1 MLPRHAPASMP
12 PARSRRFGYAR
23 GLQSRQLA
31 LGAALVATAA
41 IGAPSPA
48 RGAADTVV
56 QLEYR
61 AAEETGCVGESDLR
75 RMVIEQ
81 LGHDPFRADGDRRVT
96 VTLSR
101 SDAGFQGRIAWTD
114 ARGRS
119 LGERLLLSRGRDC
132 REIAANVAF
141 AVALQLQLVEQGAP
155 KESRVAS
162 GRVAAGATATPP
174 PKTEDGGRPARTSSE
189 RPTPPTEPP
198 PTSSQEQPLSPRPE
212 RGEPVSPERPAP
224 TDERPP
230 APPVPSSTDRL
241 RLAIG
246 FGPAVALGIVPGP
259 AAVGRL
265 FVAARFHAFSAE
277 LAQDAALPTTL
288 TQLGGGEVDLNALGS
303 SAAGCAH
310 LSAASACLL
319 GRYGWLRGRGGGVD
333 RPATSWGRF
342 FEVGLR
348 LAASRELGRFLVSL
362 HADGLVMLSHW
373 NVLLN
378 DTVAWRVPRLGGLLG
393 LDVAL
398 HFF

>member
-1 MLPRHAPASMP
+1 MP

-23 GLQSRQLA
+23 GLQPRQLA

-48 RGAADTVV
+48 RAAADTVV

-61 AAEETGCVGESDLR
+61 AAEQTGCVGESELR

-101 SDAGFQGRIAWTD
+101 ADAGFQGRIAWTD
-114 ARGRS
+114 VRGRS
-119 LGERLLLSRGRDC
+119 LGDRLLSSRSRDC

-141 AVALQLQLVEQGAP
+141 AVALQLQLVERGAP
-155 KESRVAS
+155 NE
-162 GRVAAGATATPP
+162 GRAGASAAAAP
-174 PKTEDGGRPARTSSE
+174 PKSDDESHRAHTSSDRPVSPREGQPSSSVEQLPPAGPE
-189 RPTPPTEPP
+189 RREPP
-198 PTSSQEQPLSPRPE
+198 
-212 RGEPVSPERPAP
+212 VPERPAP
-224 TDERPP
+224 PDQPPPPPP
-230 APPVPSSTDRL
+230 APHSSDRL

-246 FGPAVALGIVPGP
+246 LGPAIAAGILPGP
-259 AAVGRL
+259 AALGRL
-265 FVAARFHAFSAE
+265 FVSARFGHFSAE
-277 LAQDAALPTTL
+277 LAQDAALPTTV
-288 TQLGGGEVDLNALGS
+288 TQQRGAAVDLNALGT

-319 GRYGWLRGRGGGVD
+319 GRFGWLRGRGSGVD
-333 RPATSWGRF
+333 RPATSSGRF
-342 FEVGLR
+342 GEVGLR
-348 LAASRELGRFLVSL
+348 LAASRELGSFLISV
-362 HADGLVMLSHW
+362 HADGLVMLSRW

-378 DTVAWRVPRLGGLLG
+378 DAIVWRVPRVGGLLG